1 MWPIW
6 DIHQIHTRPETEPT
20 QSEELFVVPSDPE
33 LLLCPQETMTNL
45 QGMKAVS
52 ISKNTLTITVIVQSH
67 HSDIC
72 ANLTK

>member
-45 QGMKAVS
+45 QGMKAVR
-52 ISKNTLTITVIVQSH
+52 
-67 HSDIC
+67 
-72 ANLTK
+72 